1 MIDYR
6 KALIATFLMVFL
18 ISIAP
23 TPGPAAASSIKWHS
37 YDEGFA
43 LGKNQG
49 KKLFIHFFAEWC
61 GFCAE
66 MEKKTFQDPA
76 VVASLN
82 TYFIP
87 IKVNFDREKEISAIF
102 RVQGL
107 PDTWFITEK
116 GEIIGHRPGYIPA
129 DQLKI
134 ILQLIID
141 NQPGT
146 K

>member
-1 MIDYR
+1 MIG
-6 KALIATFLMVFL
+6 KNKTLILIAFL
-18 ISIAP
+18 ILLAPGIAF
-23 TPGPAAASSIKWHS
+23 ASSIKWHS
-37 YDEGFA
+37 YDEGLA
-43 LGKNQG
+43 LGKRQS
-49 KKLFIHFFAEWC
+49 KKLFIHFYADWC
-61 GFCAE
+61 GYCAE
-66 MEKKTFQDPA
+66 MEKKTFRNPD
-76 VVASLN
+76 VIASLN

-87 IKVNFDREKEISAIF
+87 IKVNFDREKETSALF

-116 GEIIGHRPGYIPA
+116 GEIIGHRPGYIPP

-141 NQPGT
+141 DQQVT